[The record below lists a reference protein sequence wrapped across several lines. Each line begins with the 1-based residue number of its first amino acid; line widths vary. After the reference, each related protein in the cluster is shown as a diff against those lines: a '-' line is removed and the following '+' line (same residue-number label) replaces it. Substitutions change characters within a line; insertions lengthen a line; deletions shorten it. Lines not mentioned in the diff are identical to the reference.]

1 MQCCVLAQFLSL
13 CITYTHF
20 SMDWDNFWAFVTRF
34 FGYYCYCLKSEGCL
48 VLVLEGKG
56 RFHNNNCFFGVK

>member
-1 MQCCVLAQFLSL
+1 
-13 CITYTHF
+13 
-20 SMDWDNFWAFVTRF
+20 MDWDNFWAFVTRF

-48 VLVLEGKG
+48 VLVLEEKG